1 MFRVNANAKTFGLRI
16 EQVQQHQ
23 ILVRSDYL
31 ECLYKHKTV
40 TKLDIRF
47 LNPSKTF
54 DKQIAALGRVP
65 TSKIFPDPKVR
76 PVDEVVTDVQFRNT
90 NVKNNPEQ
98 KIAVENIIKR
108 YSAC

>member
-1 MFRVNANAKTFGLRI
+1 MSKSNNI
-16 EQVQQHQ
+16 
-23 ILVRSDYL
+23 
-31 ECLYKHKTV
+31 

-90 NVKNNPEQ
+90 NIKNNPEQ
-98 KIAVENIIKR
+98 KIAFENIIKR
-108 YSAC
+108 YSACQPLCSTPYVVHGPPGTGKSTTLLEVIYQMIR